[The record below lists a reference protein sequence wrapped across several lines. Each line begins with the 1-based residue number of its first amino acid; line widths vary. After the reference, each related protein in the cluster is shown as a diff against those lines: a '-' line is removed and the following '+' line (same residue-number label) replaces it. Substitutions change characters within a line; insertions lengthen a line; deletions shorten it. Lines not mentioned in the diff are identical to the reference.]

1 LKAEKNRLLF
11 GADPAVLYVLHNC
24 KSATGTTQEC
34 AVFVSDVAHD
44 RPEAPVLLP
53 AEVAAEGH
61 AGVGPDAGREDQLCA
76 AAGLPLFAIHNVSSK
91 CLHI

>member
-34 AVFVSDVAHD
+34 AVFASDVAHD
-44 RPEAPVLLP
+44 RPEAPVP
-53 AEVAAEGH
+53 N
-61 AGVGPDAGREDQLCA
+61 
-76 AAGLPLFAIHNVSSK
+76 F
-91 CLHI
+91 LHFDPSTEKNSRLDPKKF